1 MNRKLFKK
9 ILIWTF
15 VLSLTLCAMSIWS
28 RLGDRAHWWPDLIL
42 VLAAFTSYYF
52 SDRQSRIIL
61 ILLGFFKDMLFGS
74 VLGPTAFV
82 AIIMHWMSSL
92 VLDFEDHRSWYRGL
106 LFTAGWIFLAQAL
119 QIGLFR
125 LLPGTS
131 RIDSAFSTQVIGLLS
146 LYLRTLLPSLLASLA
161 YLGLFTWLYPD
172 FKQTDLDD
180 GLEIADSPSRL
191 L

>member
-1 MNRKLFKK
+1 
-9 ILIWTF
+9 
-15 VLSLTLCAMSIWS
+15 MSIWS

-52 SDRQSRIIL
+52 SDRQARIIL
-61 ILLGFFKDMLFGS
+61 VLLGFFKDMLFGS

-82 AIIMHWMSSL
+82 AIVMHWMSSL
-92 VLDFEDHRSWYRGL
+92 ALDFEDRRSWYRGL

-172 FKQTDLDD
+172 FKQIDLDD